1 MVETIARPDQL
12 EPIMAFVGAPMV
24 KVLTGIRRGGKS
36 TLLQMIADKLAV
48 SHSPEQVILLNFE
61 KLSLSP
67 LLEQSELK
75 RYLDAVMVEDRTY
88 CVLLDEI
95 QDVEGWERVVNSL
108 LAEGRADLYITGS
121 NSRLLSSE
129 LATHIAGRY
138 VEFEVQTLSFA
149 EHLRFI
155 EATTSVEP
163 NPEVEFRR
171 YLMRGGFPGTY
182 AVALTDEQVY
192 RAVSDIYTSALVHDV
207 LTRKAIRNPDMLRR
221 VALFAL
227 DNIGSPYSA
236 ASVAK
241 YLKSQRRQL
250 DPDTA
255 LNYLGA
261 LSEAFVFSKA
271 ARYDLQGK
279 RLLTINEK
287 YYAGDHGLVSA
298 LLGASDRHLSGIL
311 ENVVWAELRR
321 RGHTV
326 HVGKIGQAEVDFVAE
341 RQGQLAYFQIV
352 STFLD
357 NPATRQRELAPLQA
371 INDSF
376 PRYVLSLE
384 PVALRLE
391 GGVTHQRI
399 PDFLLGNELR

>member
-1 MVETIARPDQL
+1 VEAIARPDQL
-12 EPIMAFVGAPMV
+12 EPILPFVGAPMV

-36 TLLQMIADKLAV
+36 TLLQMLADKLTATRPPGRV
-48 SHSPEQVILLNFE
+48 VLLNFE

-67 LLEQSELK
+67 LLDAIELK
-75 RYLDAVMVEDRTY
+75 RHLDATMTEDGTY
-88 CVLLDEI
+88 CILLDEV
-95 QDVEGWERVVNSL
+95 QDVTGWERVVNSL
-108 LAEGRADLYITGS
+108 LAEGRADLYVTGS

-129 LATHIAGRY
+129 LSTHIAGRY

-149 EHLRFI
+149 EHLRFV
-155 EATTSVEP
+155 EATTGAEP
-163 NPEVEFRR
+163 DIETEFRR
-171 YLMRGGFPGTY
+171 YLVRGGFPGTY

-192 RAVSDIYTSALVHDV
+192 RAVSDIYASALVRDV
-207 LTRKAIRNPDMLRR
+207 LTRKVIRNPDMLRR

-227 DNIGSPYSA
+227 DNIGSPFSA
-236 ASVAK
+236 ASIAR

-261 LSEAFVFSKA
+261 LTEAYVLNKS

-279 RLLTINEK
+279 RLLTVNEK

-298 LLGASDRHLSGIL
+298 MLGPSDRHLPGIL
-311 ENVVWAELRR
+311 ENIVWAELRR

-326 HVGKIGQAEVDFVAE
+326 HVGKVGQAEIDFVAE
-341 RQGQLAYFQIV
+341 RHGQRTYLQV
-352 STFLD
+352 TTTFLD
-357 NPATRQRELAPLQA
+357 NPDTRQRVLAPLCA
-371 INDSF
+371 VEDAF

-384 PVALRLE
+384 PLALQLE
-391 GGVTHQRI
+391 GGINHLRI
-399 PDFLLGNELR
+399 PDFLLGDDLR